1 MKTVKIGLLGLGTVG
16 GGVYKLIERQ
26 KSEMTSKTGA
36 DVEIA
41 KILVHN
47 RNKKREGI
55 DESLLTD
62 QWKDII
68 EDKEIDIVVE
78 VMGGIEPAKTII
90 TEALKAGKNVVT
102 ANKDLLAVCGEDL
115 LEIAAVHHVDLMFEA
130 AVAGGIPIMRPLRQ
144 CLAGNEITEVT
155 GIVNGTTNYILTK
168 MFELGMSFEEALAKA
183 TELGYAE
190 ADPTAD
196 IEGLDAGRK
205 VAIMATSAFHSKVV
219 FDDVHIEGITKIT
232 AQDIKYAKEFDS
244 VIKLIGIARNT
255 ESGIEACV
263 YPMLLSSEHPL
274 ASSIV
279 EFSKNKK
286 DKDLNVTN
294 YEALDGKGVRGVIDS
309 ITYAIGNEKM
319 SDEIDISVKEKINE
333 FAKSGKTPL
342 LVFKENKAVAILA
355 IKDEV
360 KENSKLAISELKKQG
375 IEVIMLTGDNEK
387 TANKIANEVGIS
399 KVIANVLP
407 TDKAR
412 VIKSLKKDDKHLVA
426 MVGDGVN
433 DALALTTADLGI
445 AIGGGSQIAIE
456 SADIVLLRNDLL
468 DCDNAIKL
476 SKRVLNTIKLGL
488 FWAFFYNI
496 ICVILS
502 TGIFYYL
509 SNGSF
514 KMQPMYGS
522 IAMSISSV
530 SVVLNALTINLFKVK
545 RNNVDIINNDIKE
558 KENMEN
564 KVIINVDGMMCMHC
578 VKHVEDACLKVNG
591 VNDAKASLENKNVT
605 IICDSNTN
613 IDEVKKNITE
623 AGYEVK

>member
-26 KSEMTSKTGA
+26 KSEMVSKTGA

-115 LEIAAVHHVDLMFEA
+115 LEIAAAHHVDLMFEA

-244 VIKLIGIARNT
+244 VIEGITKITAQDIKYAKEFDSVIKLIGIARNT

-274 ASSIV
+274 ASVRNSFNAVFVHGDAVDDVMFYGRGAGEFPTASAVMGDIIDVIRDMVNGCTGRISNTCYRELPVKKCRDIRSKFFLRMQVENRPGVLASIASV
-279 EFSKNKK
+279 FGEHKVSINKVVQK
-286 DKDLNVTN
+286 IITDGMAEIVIVTD
-294 YEALDGKGVRGVIDS
+294 A
-309 ITYAIGNEKM
+309 
-319 SDEIDISVKEKINE
+319 VKEYHMQDAQE
-333 FAKSGKTPL
+333 EL
-342 LVFKENKAVAILA
+342 LRMPI
-355 IKDEV
+355 V
-360 KENSKLAISELKKQG
+360 KE
-375 IEVIMLTGDNEK
+375 
-387 TANKIANEVGIS
+387 
-399 KVIANVLP
+399 
-407 TDKAR
+407 
-412 VIKSLKKDDKHLVA
+412 
-426 MVGDGVN
+426 
-433 DALALTTADLGI
+433 
-445 AIGGGSQIAIE
+445 
-456 SADIVLLRNDLL
+456 
-468 DCDNAIKL
+468 
-476 SKRVLNTIKLGL
+476 
-488 FWAFFYNI
+488 
-496 ICVILS
+496 
-502 TGIFYYL
+502 
-509 SNGSF
+509 
-514 KMQPMYGS
+514 
-522 IAMSISSV
+522 ISSV
-530 SVVLNALTINLFKVK
+530 I
-545 RNNVDIINNDIKE
+545 RE
-558 KENMEN
+558 
-564 KVIINVDGMMCMHC
+564 
-578 VKHVEDACLKVNG
+578 
-591 VNDAKASLENKNVT
+591 
-605 IICDSNTN
+605 
-613 IDEVKKNITE
+613 
-623 AGYEVK
+623 Y